1 MQIVTG
7 HIYNHIIVMY
17 FHATVMHVVYAGDR
31 DCVVCFK
38 CGGRLKNWQPD
49 EDPWEEHA
57 KHYPG

>member
-1 MQIVTG
+1 MLG
-7 HIYNHIIVMY
+7 REHICRHD
-17 FHATVMHVVYAGDR
+17 ATVVCVVHAGEG
-31 DCVVCFK
+31 DCVMCFK